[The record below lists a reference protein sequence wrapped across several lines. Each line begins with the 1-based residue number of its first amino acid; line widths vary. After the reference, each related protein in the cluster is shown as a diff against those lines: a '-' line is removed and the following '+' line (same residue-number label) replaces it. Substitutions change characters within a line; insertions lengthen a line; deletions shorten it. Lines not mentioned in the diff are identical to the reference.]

1 MNRIIVFATATA
13 LIALVVLAIR
23 PALGEDPPPAP
34 KARFVLLYAPGEGW
48 VKGKSIYE
56 QPLME
61 HASYMQKLMD
71 EGKLLLGGPFTDST
85 GGEAVVECA
94 DAKEA
99 QAILDADPAV
109 SSKVFTATMHE
120 WHVVFER
127 GAK

>member
-1 MNRIIVFATATA
+1 MRRATA
-13 LIALVVLAIR
+13 IVLAASLFAVVAIAVR
-23 PALGEDPPPAP
+23 PALGEDPPATP
-34 KARFVLLYAPGEGW
+34 KARFVILYAPGESW

-56 QPLME
+56 QPLMD
-61 HASYMQKLMD
+61 HAKYMQKLMD
-71 EGKLLLGGPFTDST
+71 EGKLLLGGPFTDSS

-99 QAILDADPAV
+99 QAILEADPAV
-109 SSKVFTATMHE
+109 TAKVMSAAAHE